1 MVTFGEIERK
11 DIRIPFKKDDIEG
24 YIVTGVANFDKD
36 DKLTHGKGD
45 IRDIEGVRIASVTFN
60 NVRNESRVSIGS
72 CLAEK
77 MNEAVDIA
85 EATLADLALGYVM
98 E

>member
-1 MVTFGEIERK
+1 MVTFGEIEKK
-11 DIRIPFKKDDIEG
+11 DVRIPFTKDDIEG
-24 YIVTGVANFDKD
+24 YIVTGVANYDKEN
-36 DKLTHGKGD
+36 KLTQGRGE
-45 IRDIEGVRIASVTFN
+45 IRNTEGVRIASVTFS

-72 CLAEK
+72 CLADK

-85 EATLADLALGYVM
+85 EATLADLALGYTM